1 MNMQFLKKDDVAIAY
16 EDTNTDL
23 PPLILVHGC
32 GLDHGSLT
40 RQTEFLS
47 KSHRVIS
54 MDLRGH
60 GKSDAPHQD
69 YTMAAFA
76 DDLAW
81 LCTELALVKPTV
93 VGHSMGGNVA
103 LELAARYPELLSSL
117 VMIDSV
123 VLPPKALLDTLP
135 SQFAEAL
142 AGPQY
147 LDAYRQ
153 SLSAMCLPTD
163 KQSSQVIAS
172 LHVPKHVL
180 ASALPNHT
188 TNYDAS
194 GAATACH
201 VPIAYIFSIMPLL
214 DLPRF
219 QRLTPQL
226 VSARTLGSG
235 HFSPVEV
242 PDQINAMIAQFIKV
256 Q

>member
-1 MNMQFLKKDDVAIAY
+1 MNMQFLEKEDVALAY

-23 PPLILVHGC
+23 PPLVLVHGC
-32 GLDHGSLT
+32 GLDHRSLT
-40 RQTEFLS
+40 RQTEFFS

-54 MDLRGH
+54 VDLRGH
-60 GKSDAPHQD
+60 GKSDAPHQN
-69 YTMAAFA
+69 YTMAVFA
-76 DDLAW
+76 DDIAW

-103 LELAARYPELLSSL
+103 LELAAGYPELVSSL

-123 VLPPKALLDTLP
+123 VLPPQALLDTLP
-135 SQFAEAL
+135 SLFEAL
-142 AGPQY
+142 AGPHY

-153 SLSAMCLPTD
+153 ALSAICLPTD
-163 KQSSQVIAS
+163 KQSSQLIAS

-180 ASALPNHT
+180 SSALPDHT

-201 VPIAYIFSIMPLL
+201 VPIAFVFSIMPLL

-219 QRLTPQL
+219 QSLTPQL

-242 PDQINAMIAQFIKV
+242 PDQINAMIAQFIRV

>member
-1 MNMQFLKKDDVAIAY
+1 MKNGMNMQFLQKNDVALAY
-16 EDTNTDL
+16 EDTKTEL
-23 PPLILVHGC
+23 PPLVLVHGC
-32 GLDHGSLT
+32 GLDHSSLA
-40 RQTEFLS
+40 RQAEFFS
-47 KSHRVIS
+47 ESHRVIS
-54 MDLRGH
+54 VDLRGH

-103 LELAARYPELLSSL
+103 LELAARYPGLLSSI

-123 VLPPKALLDTLP
+123 MFPTQALLDTLLP

-142 AGPQY
+142 AGPHY

-153 SLSAMCLPTD
+153 LVSAMCLPTD
-163 KQSSQVIAS
+163 TQSSQLIAA

-188 TNYDAS
+188 TNYDAN
-194 GAATACH
+194 GAATAYH
-201 VPIAYIFSIMPLL
+201 LPIPYICSIML
-214 DLPRF
+214 
-219 QRLTPQL
+219 
-226 VSARTLGSG
+226 
-235 HFSPVEV
+235 
-242 PDQINAMIAQFIKV
+242 
-256 Q
+256 